1 MQYRID
7 WVDRE
12 TLAYRAEGL
21 SVLVWVDYEEGLLSR
36 GRVIHTDSIQHWL
49 DADSKVVRAVTEDER
64 GSIIAAIQK
73 HYAEEG
79 RPSRSMPQAN
89 EEGLA

>member
-49 DADSKVVRAVTEDER
+49 DADSKVVRTVTEDER

-79 RPSRSMPQAN
+79 RPSKPMPLAN
-89 EEGLA
+89 EDGLA